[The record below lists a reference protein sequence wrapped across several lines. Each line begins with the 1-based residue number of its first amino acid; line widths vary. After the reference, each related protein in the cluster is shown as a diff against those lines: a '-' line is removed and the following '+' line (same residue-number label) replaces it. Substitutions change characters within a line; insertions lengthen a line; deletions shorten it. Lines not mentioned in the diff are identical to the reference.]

1 MTELITSF
9 VDFIE
14 YNVYQNELIYRT
26 IIVVDNMEECN
37 IVKHMFET
45 NNHTVAIFDEDDCD
59 INYDNIDNRI
69 LLIEKNL
76 FQTFLNNHEYSSYNL
91 IGICYT
97 LNSSDTN
104 EILENFYSINPDNT
118 HNVIIVSRNNSK
130 NLTR

>member
-26 IIVVDNMEECN
+26 IIVVDNMEECSV
-37 IVKHMFET
+37 VKNMFET
-45 NNHTVAIFDEDDCD
+45 NSHTVAIFDEKNCD

-69 LLIEKNL
+69 LLMMKNQ
-76 FQTFLNNHEYSSYNL
+76 FQSFLNNHQCSSYNL

-97 LNSSDTN
+97 LDSIDTS
-104 EILENFYSINPDNT
+104 EIIQTFYSKSQENIE
-118 HNVIIVSRNNSK
+118 NVIIVSRNNAR
-130 NLTR
+130 NLRR